1 MGICAGVKSVSQNK
15 SITPSSCWML
25 VTSDLLNVFH
35 WTCFVLRWHD
45 RRYIAT
51 LDNYNNIVLNCI
63 SNTHSFLCSIFTYT
77 LRFNFCN
84 RFFKTATPTTH
95 GVSFIKTIG
104 RYSRERYKSAASL
117 TDSVRARNF
126 DATVH

>member
-35 WTCFVLRWHD
+35 WTCFVLRRHD
-45 RRYIAT
+45 RRYIVT

-84 RFFKTATPTTH
+84 RFFKTATPIIPQLL
-95 GVSFIKTIG
+95 GSIKTATFHMSNQTTRCVI
-104 RYSRERYKSAASL
+104 YK
-117 TDSVRARNF
+117 DNRRIFEGEV
-126 DATVH
+126 